1 MRGMTKPD
9 NFPTIV
15 LIEDDER
22 IRQAVVDVL
31 RPQPFHILG
40 ISNWPDCLSQI
51 EQINPDLI
59 ILDFNL
65 PDDASYNLYH
75 ALRASKRY
83 VNTAIIAWVQHFPAW
98 WDEYIQNRTHLEDFL
113 IPPAEDGEIV
123 VRMNELLA
131 RRLKR

>member
-1 MRGMTKPD
+1 MSKPD

-31 RPQPFHILG
+31 RPHPFHILS
-40 ISNWPDCLSQI
+40 ISNWPDCLPQI

-75 ALRASKRY
+75 ALRTSKTF
-83 VNTAIIAWVQHFPAW
+83 VNTAIIAWVQRFPAW
-98 WDEYIQNRTHLEDFL
+98 WDEYMQNRTRLENFIIL
-113 IPPAEDGEIV
+113 PAEDGEIV

-131 RRLKR
+131 RRLIG